1 MKIVLLIVLFF
12 FACHPPKKF
21 IYKYRSHPKSWWK
34 YNMGK
39 LYGAQ
44 TGKLSDDMFW
54 VEYEFVH
61 DLELNNFQK
70 EYYLLRCAEL
80 TKKMEFKF
88 FIILME
94 NLDLSGNTEGQMII
108 KCYKSLPPLGEISDL
123 AIIRNADI
131 VIANNQFLY
140 KGKKAYKKRK
150 QNVNKDN

>member
-1 MKIVLLIVLFF
+1 
-12 FACHPPKKF
+12 
-21 IYKYRSHPKSWWK
+21 
-34 YNMGK
+34 
-39 LYGAQ
+39 
-44 TGKLSDDMFW
+44 
-54 VEYEFVH
+54 
-61 DLELNNFQK
+61 
-70 EYYLLRCAEL
+70 
-80 TKKMEFKF
+80 
-88 FIILME
+88 ME